1 MSTDT
6 IPAPSTR
13 NILRVFRQ
21 IPAAEVAEGREWYP
35 QARELAEDLARLTT
49 SRYDEEWEHEVA
61 KAAAVIAVLSP
72 RLSWKK
78 NVELAMRAYN
88 AHLAEANGATL
99 AVTHAI
105 ETWTGLKINARKA
118 FRILDGEDMDEVVKG
133 PKVRQFWHTIVDPT
147 DPRAVVVDR
156 HAFDVAVNRVLTDL
170 VRGKLLGK
178 AGAYDNVA
186 DKYRRAAAII
196 SRELAK
202 AAMTG
207 PNSGSVTPDSVTITP
222 AELQAITWV
231 WWRTNRAAA
240 NHG

>member
-35 QARELAEDLARLTT
+35 QARQLAGELAALRGWDQSIPGDYEAQ
-49 SRYDEEWEHEVA
+49 VV

-78 NVELAMRAYN
+78 NVEHAERAYA
-88 AHLAEANGATL
+88 AHAAEANGATL

-105 ETWTGLKINARKA
+105 ETWKGLKINARKA
-118 FRILDGEDMDEVVKG
+118 FRILDGEDPEDVVKG

-156 HAFDVAVNRVLTDL
+156 HAFDVSVNRVLTDT

-186 DKYRRAAAII
+186 DKYRRAAAILSAELGSWI
-196 SRELAK
+196 S
-202 AAMTG
+202 
-207 PNSGSVTPDSVTITP
+207 P
-222 AELQAITWV
+222 AEVQAITWV
-231 WWRTNRAAA
+231 WWRANRAAA

>member
-1 MSTDT
+1 MTTAT

-21 IPAAEVAEGREWYP
+21 IPALEIAEGRLWYP
-35 QARELAEDLARLTT
+35 RARNLAEELADP
-49 SRYDEEWEHEVA
+49 YDDITDAEFDSEVRR
-61 KAAAVIAVLSP
+61 AAAVIAVLSP
-72 RLSWKK
+72 MTSWKK
-78 NVELAMRAYN
+78 NVKDATWLCEAYRS
-88 AHLAEANGATL
+88 
-99 AVTHAI
+99 AI
-105 ETWTGLKINARKA
+105 ENPRPGWDVRLNGSVIDNFPGIKKNGIKA
-118 FRILDGEDMDEVVKG
+118 LRILMGEDPEDVVKG
-133 PKVRQFWHTIVDPT
+133 PKVRQFWQAIVDPT

-156 HAFDVAVNRVLTDL
+156 HAFDVSVNRVLTDA

-196 SRELAK
+196 SG
-202 AAMTG
+202 TW
-207 PNSGSVTPDSVTITP
+207 GSPITP

-231 WWRTNRAAA
+231 WWRKNRAAA